1 MILFAITIMIPVL
14 LIGFVIPYYY
24 QTMIT
29 EEKQVL
35 TEGTLKAMARNIET
49 YLDDLERI
57 TLMPFW
63 NEDVMNALKFK
74 ATKQY
79 DTANDYIKL
88 LTDRALNETLPLM
101 LQNTRKDILGTL
113 LIPTDGTVYV
123 NDTKEFARPISDF
136 SYQQQDWYKQAF
148 AADGNVAFISAHKR
162 DYLMFAEEK
171 QVFSVAR
178 LIKDPDSKR
187 A

>member
-1 MILFAITIMIPVL
+1 MRFKLTLLFIMTMMIPVL

-57 TLMPFW
+57 TIMPFW

-74 ATKQY
+74 ATNQY
-79 DTANDYIKL
+79 DKANDYTKL

-113 LIPTDGTVYV
+113 LISSDGTVYV
-123 NDTKEFARPISDF
+123 TDTNEITGPIRDF
-136 SYQQQDWYKQAF
+136 SYQQQSWYKQAV
-148 AADGNVAFISAHKR
+148 AADGNIAFISAHKR
-162 DYLMFAEEK
+162 D
-171 QVFSVAR
+171 
-178 LIKDPDSKR
+178 
-187 A
+187 